1 MSIDLIS
8 SGPVHAAGSLLLA
21 HGAGVDSQSPFMQ
34 AMADGLAKLNWRVHR
49 FDFPYMAR
57 RRLTGQKT
65 LPDRPDV
72 LLKAFRDAV
81 DQLDQG
87 RPLVIGGKSMGGRIA
102 SLLLDE
108 LHDSS
113 TVAAGVCLG
122 YPFHPLGKPAQ
133 LRTHHL
139 IDLSA
144 PCLIVQGERDAMGR
158 QDEVEVYSMSSA
170 VTLQWIP
177 DGDHS
182 FSPRKRSGRT
192 EEQNLGLA
200 VQHVHSFLAS
210 VCC

>member
-1 MSIDLIS
+1 MSVDLIS

-34 AMADGLAKLNWRVHR
+34 AMADGLAKLNWRVHL

-72 LLKAFRDAV
+72 LLKAFKEAV

-87 RPLVIGGKSMGGRIA
+87 HPLVIGGKSMGGRIA

-113 TVAAGVCLG
+113 TVAAGVFLG

-133 LRTHHL
+133 LRTQHL

-192 EEQNLGLA
+192 EEQNLCLA

-210 VCC
+210 ACC

>member
-1 MSIDLIS
+1 
-8 SGPVHAAGSLLLA
+8 
-21 HGAGVDSQSPFMQ
+21 MQ
-34 AMADGLAKLNWRVHR
+34 AMANGLANLNWQVHR
-49 FDFPYMAR
+49 FDFPYMVN
-57 RRLTGQKT
+57 RRLSGQKS
-65 LPDRPDV
+65 LPDRPEV
-72 LLKAFRDAV
+72 LLNAFKEAV
-81 DQLDQG
+81 DQINQD

-102 SLLLDE
+102 SLLLDD
-108 LHDSS
+108 LHASS
-113 TVAAGVCLG
+113 AVAAGVCLG

-158 QDEVEVYSMSSA
+158 QDEVEGYPLSSA

-192 EEQNLGLA
+192 EEENLSLA
-200 VQHVHSFLAS
+200 IQHVHSFLTS

>member
-34 AMADGLAKLNWRVHR
+34 TMADGLVQLNWRVHR

-72 LLKAFRDAV
+72 LLKAFKEAV
-81 DQLDQG
+81 DQVDQG
-87 RPLVIGGKSMGGRIA
+87 RPLVIGGKLMGGRIA

-108 LHDSS
+108 QHASS

-133 LRTHHL
+133 LRTQHL
-139 IDLSA
+139 IDLRA
-144 PCLIVQGERDAMGR
+144 PCLIVQGERDAMGS
-158 QDEVEVYSMSSA
+158 QDEVEGYSLSSS

-192 EEQNLGLA
+192 DQENMSLA
-200 VQHVHSFLAS
+200 IQRVHSFLAS

>member
-1 MSIDLIS
+1 
-8 SGPVHAAGSLLLA
+8 
-21 HGAGVDSQSPFMQ
+21 
-34 AMADGLAKLNWRVHR
+34 
-49 FDFPYMAR
+49 MAR

-65 LPDRPDV
+65 LPDRPEV
-72 LLKAFRDAV
+72 LLKAFKDAV
-81 DQLDQG
+81 DQVDQD

-108 LHDSS
+108 LHANS
-113 TVAAGVCLG
+113 TVAAGICLG

-133 LRTHHL
+133 LRTQHL

-200 VQHVHSFLAS
+200 VQHVHAFLAS

>member
-1 MSIDLIS
+1 MYVDLLS

-21 HGAGVDSQSPFMQ
+21 HGAGVDFQSPFMQ
-34 AMADGLAKLNWRVHR
+34 AMAYGLAQLNWRVHR

-57 RRLTGQKT
+57 QRLTGQET

-108 LHDSS
+108 LHASS

-133 LRTHHL
+133 LRTQHL

-158 QDEVEVYSMSSA
+158 QDEVEGYSLSSA

-182 FSPRKRSGRT
+182 FSPLKRSGRT
-192 EEQNLGLA
+192 EEQNLSLA
-200 VQHVHSFLAS
+200 VQHVHAFLTS

>member
-1 MSIDLIS
+1 
-8 SGPVHAAGSLLLA
+8 
-21 HGAGVDSQSPFMQ
+21 MQ

-72 LLKAFRDAV
+72 LLKAFKEAV
-81 DQLDQG
+81 DELDQG
-87 RPLVIGGKSMGGRIA
+87 HPLVIGGKSMGGRIA

-108 LHDSS
+108 LHASS

-133 LRTHHL
+133 LRTQHL

-144 PCLIVQGERDAMGR
+144 PCLIVQGERDGMGR
-158 QDEVEVYSMSSA
+158 KDEVEVYPLSSA

>member
-1 MSIDLIS
+1 
-8 SGPVHAAGSLLLA
+8 
-21 HGAGVDSQSPFMQ
+21 MQ
-34 AMADGLAKLNWRVHR
+34 AMADGLAQLNWRVHR
-49 FDFPYMAR
+49 FDFPYMVN
-57 RRLTGQKT
+57 RRLTGQKS
-65 LPDRPDV
+65 LPNRPEV
-72 LLKAFRDAV
+72 LLKAFKDAV
-81 DQLDQG
+81 DQVDQG

-108 LHDSS
+108 LHASS

-133 LRTHHL
+133 LRTQHL

-158 QDEVEVYSMSSA
+158 QDEVEGYSLSSA

-192 EEQNLGLA
+192 EEQNLSLA
-200 VQHVHSFLAS
+200 VQHVHAFLAS
-210 VCC
+210 VYC

>member
-1 MSIDLIS
+1 
-8 SGPVHAAGSLLLA
+8 
-21 HGAGVDSQSPFMQ
+21 MQ

-72 LLKAFRDAV
+72 LPKAFKEAV
-81 DQLDQG
+81 DELDQ
-87 RPLVIGGKSMGGRIA
+87 RHPLVIGGKSMGGRIA

-133 LRTHHL
+133 LRTQHL

-144 PCLIVQGERDAMGR
+144 PCLIVQGERDGMGR
-158 QDEVEVYSMSSA
+158 KDEVEVYPLSSA

-192 EEQNLGLA
+192 QEQNLGLA
-200 VQHVHSFLAS
+200 VQHVHSFLAW